1 MSHYQ
6 FTQGPDVCGYNYKL
20 DYNVTVVDAVSGRS
34 VAVILRPTGGWV
46 TVGGVYNI
54 TVIARNEL
62 GDNVEWK
69 GSFIGEL

>member
-1 MSHYQ
+1 MI
-6 FTQGPDVCGYNYKL
+6 P
-20 DYNVTVVDAVSGRS
+20 
-34 VAVILRPTGGWV
+34 RPTGGWV

-69 GSFIGEL
+69 GSFNGEL